1 MSSSA
6 GNFASVPT
14 VLPIEASQLRIKRA
28 DRLLLSVD
36 QFSVTGGCTAIIGPN
51 GAGKSLLIKTLAGL
65 QTADSG
71 AVLWAGLAPQRVDRR
86 RVGLLLQRPVL
97 LRRSALA
104 NIVYALRA
112 AGVQA
117 AQAKEQAVA
126 ALTQAG
132 LDALA
137 ASPAK
142 VLSGGEQQRLALARA
157 LALSPEV
164 LFLDEPTASVDPVST
179 QSIEQMLRTA
189 TESGC
194 TTVLVSHDLGQVR
207 RLAQHVILMVKGG
220 IVEHSPVG
228 RFFDQPESAEGRAY
242 LAGDLLL

>member
-1 MSSSA
+1 MSS
-6 GNFASVPT
+6 NSVKAT
-14 VLPIEASQLRIKRA
+14 TLPIDASQLRIKRA
-28 DRLLLSVD
+28 NRLLLCIDKLSI
-36 QFSVTGGCTAIIGPN
+36 TGECTAIIGPN

-65 QTADSG
+65 QEADSG
-71 AVLWAGLAPQRVDRR
+71 AVMWAGAAPRHVDRR

-97 LRRSALA
+97 LRRSAVA
-104 NIVYALRA
+104 NVIYALRA

-117 AQAKEQAVA
+117 SQAKEQAIA
-126 ALTQAG
+126 ALSEAG
-132 LDALA
+132 LGALA

-164 LFLDEPTASVDPVST
+164 LFLDEPTASVDPIST
-179 QSIEQMLRTA
+179 QSIELMLKSA
-189 TESGC
+189 TNNGC

-220 IVEHSPVG
+220 IVEHSPVV
-228 RFFDQPESAEGRAY
+228 RFFDQPESAQGRAY

>member
-1 MSSSA
+1 MSNKTSSS
-6 GNFASVPT
+6 T
-14 VLPIEASQLRIKRA
+14 VLPIAASQLRIERGE
-28 DRLLLSVD
+28 RLLLGIDELSV
-36 QFSVTGGCTAIIGPN
+36 SGECTAIIGPN

-65 QTADSG
+65 QAADSG
-71 AVLWAGLAPQRVDRR
+71 TVLWAGSQPRHVDRR

-112 AGVQA
+112 AGVPSGQA
-117 AQAKEQAVA
+117 REQATS
-126 ALTQAG
+126 ALSQAG

-157 LALSPEV
+157 LALFPEV
-164 LFLDEPTASVDPVST
+164 LFLDEPTASVDPIST
-179 QSIEQMLRTA
+179 HAIELMLKSA
-189 TESGC
+189 TSNGC

-220 IVEHSPVG
+220 IVEHSPVS
-228 RFFDQPESAEGRAY
+228 RFFDNPESAQGRAY
-242 LAGDLLL
+242 LAGELLL

>member
-1 MSSSA
+1 MSNATST
-6 GNFASVPT
+6 T
-14 VLPIEASQLRIKRA
+14 VLPISASKLRIERA
-28 DRLLLSVD
+28 DRLLLGID
-36 QFSVTGGCTAIIGPN
+36 ELSVTGDCTAIIGPN

-65 QTADSG
+65 QAADSG
-71 AVLWAGLAPQRVDRR
+71 EVRWAGAAPQHTDRR

-104 NIVYALRA
+104 NITYALRA

-117 AQAKEQAVA
+117 SQAKEQAMA
-126 ALTQAG
+126 ALTTAG
-132 LDALA
+132 LEALA

-164 LFLDEPTASVDPVST
+164 LFLDEPTASVDPIST
-179 QSIEQMLRTA
+179 QSIELMLKSA
-189 TESGC
+189 TEHGC

-220 IVEHSPVG
+220 IVERSPVG
-228 RFFDQPESAEGRAY
+228 RFFEQPQSAEGRAY

>member
-1 MSSSA
+1 MSSE
-6 GNFASVPT
+6 PT
-14 VLPIEASQLRIKRA
+14 VLPIEASQLRIKRS
-28 DRLLLSVD
+28 DRLLLAID
-36 QFSVTGGCTAIIGPN
+36 ELSVTGDCTAIIGPN

-65 QTADSG
+65 QATDSG
-71 AVLWAGLAPQRVDRR
+71 KVLWAGAAPRHVDRR

-104 NIVYALRA
+104 NITFALRA

-117 AQAKEQAVA
+117 SQAKEQAMAV
-126 ALTQAG
+126 LTQAG
-132 LDALA
+132 LETLA

-164 LFLDEPTASVDPVST
+164 LFLDEPTASVDPIST
-179 QSIEQMLRTA
+179 QSIEQMIKSA
-189 TESGC
+189 TDNGC

-207 RLAQHVILMVKGG
+207 RVAQHVILMVKGG

-228 RFFDQPESAEGRAY
+228 QFFEQPQSAEGRSY

>member
-1 MSSSA
+1 MTSRSA
-6 GNFASVPT
+6 NAT
-14 VLPIEASQLRIKRA
+14 VLPIEAKKIRIERA
-28 DRLLLSVD
+28 NRLLLGVNELSVAG
-36 QFSVTGGCTAIIGPN
+36 QCTAIIGPN

-65 QTADSG
+65 QEADSG
-71 AVLWAGLAPQRVDRR
+71 DVLWAGAAPQFSDRR
-86 RVGLLLQRPVL
+86 KVGLLLQRPGL
-97 LRRSALA
+97 LRRTALA

-112 AGVQA
+112 AGVPASNAKVQA
-117 AQAKEQAVA
+117 MA
-126 ALTQAG
+126 ALTSAG
-132 LDALA
+132 LDTLA

-157 LALSPEV
+157 LALAPEI
-164 LFLDEPTASVDPVST
+164 LFLDEPTASVDPIST
-179 QSIEQMLRTA
+179 QSIELMLQSA
-189 TESGC
+189 TQDGC

-228 RFFDQPESAEGRAY
+228 RFFEQPQSAEGQAY